1 MPPQRERDDNDE
13 LEHDSTMGYPGEGPA
28 DGPPPGKLMSLT
40 AYVLDPRTTGTASNV
55 PPPADAS
62 VEQLRCYALEAEEQA
77 RSSLAR
83 ATEDRKEADKAAE
96 RLHDAA
102 QAQWPYVPPPAVHHP
117 ELIRLRFEEDFG
129 DMGVHSVSNWSEED
143 SAQFRRKKQYRL
155 EFIMAVV
162 QCTEEIA
169 AIALKGLLNRRD
181 DDERGCNFAV
191 YHAMLLHKIATAAAT
206 QEAAAVQ
213 EAANAEPRKHE
224 HCNCYFACG
233 CMYSIAEECDG
244 QWQRVRMAA
253 AKEAKDEVEAW
264 EQAKLENTRLHD
276 WIYGAWARDWRSAA
290 KKAAE
295 KKAAR
300 EERAAKKAARR
311 AAAKAA
317 QEAQATAPA
326 AEAAAAE
333 ASAPAPEAAA
343 AAATEA
349 ATEEAAAPMRFT
361 VGQIVMF
368 TGLIKRP
375 DFNGQC
381 GVVQAWDDEAQR
393 YEVQVKLVS
402 RPWDDEAQRYEVQ
415 VKLVSKKVQ
424 ASNLVPGEPA
434 AATEEASALE
444 EPVRIPISNTTGHP
458 LYNNMPLIEL
468 RKVAKNRGMPDNSNA
483 SRATLVQ
490 VLEWGDIQR
499 AARDAESA
507 ARKAERAARRA
518 KKKPAEEAEPSN
530 DAIDA
535 RIERLMGTDNYMAL
549 AQALDMTLTSGQTE
563 KAKEGQWNC
572 TGCTFENKAFD
583 VLCVMCEKP
592 RYSDQWTCTK
602 CSCRNP
608 RTETECTACGP
619 SGGNAQAG
627 SRAVT
632 RSAAEAN
639 REAEEA
645 MNQES
650 ADKKMA
656 IAIANREAEEE
667 TQRQRQADRQRQ
679 AENKEGRVSYP

>member
-62 VEQLRCYALEAEEQA
+62 VEQLRCYALKAEEQA

-333 ASAPAPEAAA
+333 RS
-343 AAATEA
+343 
-349 ATEEAAAPMRFT
+349 
-361 VGQIVMF
+361 
-368 TGLIKRP
+368 
-375 DFNGQC
+375 
-381 GVVQAWDDEAQR
+381 
-393 YEVQVKLVS
+393 S
-402 RPWDDEAQRYEVQ
+402 R
-415 VKLVSKKVQ
+415 
-424 ASNLVPGEPA
+424 G
-434 AATEEASALE
+434 
-444 EPVRIPISNTTGHP
+444 ISTSTRGSSSSS
-458 LYNNMPLIEL
+458 
-468 RKVAKNRGMPDNSNA
+468 NRGSNRGG
-483 SRATLVQ
+483 SSSHEIHRRSDSYVYRA
-490 VLEWGDIQR
+490 D
-499 AARDAESA
+499 
-507 ARKAERAARRA
+507 
-518 KKKPAEEAEPSN
+518 
-530 DAIDA
+530 
-535 RIERLMGTDNYMAL
+535 
-549 AQALDMTLTSGQTE
+549 QTP
-563 KAKEGQWNC
+563 G
-572 TGCTFENKAFD
+572 
-583 VLCVMCEKP
+583 L
-592 RYSDQWTCTK
+592 
-602 CSCRNP
+602 
-608 RTETECTACGP
+608 
-619 SGGNAQAG
+619 
-627 SRAVT
+627 
-632 RSAAEAN
+632 
-639 REAEEA
+639 
-645 MNQES
+645 
-650 ADKKMA
+650 
-656 IAIANREAEEE
+656 
-667 TQRQRQADRQRQ
+667 
-679 AENKEGRVSYP
+679 

>member
-62 VEQLRCYALEAEEQA
+62 VEQLRCYALKAEEQA

-181 DDERGCNFAV
+181 HDERGCNFAV

-300 EERAAKKAARR
+300 EKRAAKKAAGT
-311 AAAKAA
+311 ATTKAA

-333 ASAPAPEAAA
+333 AAAAEASAPAPEAA

-402 RPWDDEAQRYEVQ
+402 
-415 VKLVSKKVQ
+415 KKVQ
-424 ASNLVPGEPA
+424 ASNLEPVEPA

-483 SRATLVQ
+483 SRARLIQ
-490 VLEWGDIQR
+490 VLEMADIQR

-518 KKKPAEEAEPSN
+518 KKKPAEEAEPSK
-530 DAIDA
+530 
-535 RIERLMGTDNYMAL
+535 RP
-549 AQALDMTLTSGQTE
+549 
-563 KAKEGQWNC
+563 KEGQWNC
-572 TGCTFENKAFD
+572 TACTFENKAFD

-592 RYSDQWTCTK
+592 RYSDQWTCPK

-667 TQRQRQADRQRQ
+667 RQRQRQADRQSQ
-679 AENKEGRVSYP
+679 AENEEGRVSYP

>member
-1 MPPQRERDDNDE
+1 M
-13 LEHDSTMGYPGEGPA
+13 
-28 DGPPPGKLMSLT
+28 
-40 AYVLDPRTTGTASNV
+40 
-55 PPPADAS
+55 
-62 VEQLRCYALEAEEQA
+62 
-77 RSSLAR
+77 AR

-381 GVVQAWDDEAQR
+381 GVVQAWDDEA
-393 YEVQVKLVS
+393 
-402 RPWDDEAQRYEVQ
+402 
-415 VKLVSKKVQ
+415 
-424 ASNLVPGEPA
+424 
-434 AATEEASALE
+434 
-444 EPVRIPISNTTGHP
+444 
-458 LYNNMPLIEL
+458 
-468 RKVAKNRGMPDNSNA
+468 
-483 SRATLVQ
+483 
-490 VLEWGDIQR
+490 
-499 AARDAESA
+499 
-507 ARKAERAARRA
+507 
-518 KKKPAEEAEPSN
+518 
-530 DAIDA
+530 
-535 RIERLMGTDNYMAL
+535 
-549 AQALDMTLTSGQTE
+549 
-563 KAKEGQWNC
+563 
-572 TGCTFENKAFD
+572 
-583 VLCVMCEKP
+583 
-592 RYSDQWTCTK
+592 
-602 CSCRNP
+602 
-608 RTETECTACGP
+608 
-619 SGGNAQAG
+619 
-627 SRAVT
+627 
-632 RSAAEAN
+632 
-639 REAEEA
+639 
-645 MNQES
+645 
-650 ADKKMA
+650 
-656 IAIANREAEEE
+656 
-667 TQRQRQADRQRQ
+667 
-679 AENKEGRVSYP
+679 